1 MTDDLFKPQ
10 EVIPNENFPKYGK
23 LYRNLILIS
32 I

>member
-1 MTDDLFKPQ
+1 MQNDLFAPQ
-10 EVIPNENFPKYGK
+10 DIIPNENFSKYGK